1 MDGTTITRPSKT
13 RNEPVILLVGGVSVS
28 VLSAVLTDGL
38 GSETVDDG
46 SPVGAG
52 ASGFLPRDRDVGF

>member
-1 MDGTTITRPSKT
+1 M
-13 RNEPVILLVGGVSVS
+13 S